1 MKIKL
6 ILILDIISAMQA
18 IRAKSLKI
26 LTEGEKN
33 QIKNAEKQA
42 KLESERALKDKIH
55 SIAQNWV
62 NGTVATNI
70 FEDKVKIFAKNGY
83 KTGNFYVD
91 LNDFNDELPGGVLK
105 LPSDMEIPKRWN
117 KDNKQLEDIEYTLNK
132 ALRSKTL
139 REYIQKILDED
150 FPGMTIRIFADD
162 FKNQKGDPN
171 KFTIKLYNPNG
182 KETTYKSTKSP
193 KRSSKNNTNTITITA
208 GRSLEEYE
216 AQQAQKYN
224 ALNN

>member
-1 MKIKL
+1 
-6 ILILDIISAMQA
+6 MQA
-18 IRAKSLKI
+18 IREKSLRI
-26 LTEGEKN
+26 LTQGEKN
-33 QIKNAEKQA
+33 EIKNAEKKA
-42 KLESERALKDKIH
+42 KLEAERSSKDKIH
-55 SIAQNWV
+55 SKAQNWV
-62 NGTVATNI
+62 NGEVATNI

-117 KDNKQLEDIEYTLNK
+117 KDNKQLEDIEYTLNR

-162 FKNQKGDPN
+162 FNNQNGDPN
-171 KFTIKLYNPNG
+171 KFTIKLYNPKG
-182 KETTYKSTKSP
+182 IETTYKSTKP
-193 KRSSKNNTNTITITA
+193 HKTTKANTKTITA
-208 GRSLEEYE
+208 GRSFEEYQS
-216 AQQAQKYN
+216 QQAQKN
-224 ALNN
+224 KHLNN

>member
-1 MKIKL
+1 
-6 ILILDIISAMQA
+6 MQA
-18 IRAKSLKI
+18 IRAKSMKI
-26 LTEGEKN
+26 LTRGEKE

-42 KLESERALKDKIH
+42 KLEAERALKYKIH
-55 SIAQNWV
+55 SKAQDWV
-62 NGTVATNI
+62 NGEVATNI

-83 KTGNFYVD
+83 KTGNFYIN

-105 LPSDMEIPKRWN
+105 LPSEMEIPKKWN
-117 KDNKQLEDIEYTLNK
+117 KDNKQLEDIEYTLNRS
-132 ALRSKTL
+132 LRSKTL

-162 FKNQKGDPN
+162 FKNENGDSN

-182 KETTYKSTKSP
+182 KETTYKSTKAANTG
-193 KRSSKNNTNTITITA
+193 KGGKGGKGSSKFNTKTITA
-208 GRSLEEYE
+208 GRSFEEYE
-216 AQQAQKYN
+216 AQQAQQAQIAK